1 MAKEAKLASFD
12 DFSEENLLNDE
23 DSEDKETIKDD
34 DKEDEVK
41 DQDDP
46 KDKDDQDDKPDLKD
60 KKKID
65 KKKVEEPKKSEKKI
79 EKEKVEIEDKD
90 KVALD
95 DEKESEDD
103 KPDPE
108 VATKFFEEVQKI
120 TGLEVEVDYK
130 DVDPLSPQ
138 GVALRDQAIK
148 EVVLDDFLVEIEEK
162 FPAVYRA
169 LKYANDGGDPAE
181 LFTQTKTR
189 DYSKVE
195 LKDGDDA
202 LAKQILTE
210 YYQIRGVKSDQKL
223 AKLLEAD
230 EDSTTGLVGEA
241 KSALEELKADQEEE
255 RQEASKEQEL
265 RAEERRKKD
274 RVVVAAIDEAL
285 ESKQLGS
292 FRLTDRTEAAE
303 FRKFVIGNLSRTADG
318 YQLTSDLDEKNIA
331 RALQFQYFQFK
342 NGDLSKIIQQKV
354 GTEKARDLKLRL
366 SQDQT
371 KTKKTTVSE
380 DTGKRSPSLQD
391 Y

>member
-41 DQDDP
+41 DQDES
-46 KDKDDQDDKPDLKD
+46 KDDQDDKPDLKD
-60 KKKID
+60 KKKTD
-65 KKKVEEPKKSEKKI
+65 KKKVEEPKKSEKKV
-79 EKEKVEIEDKD
+79 EKEKVEIEDKI
-90 KVALD
+90 ALE

-103 KPDPE
+103 KLDPE

-202 LAKQILTE
+202 LARQILTE
-210 YYQIRGVKSDQKL
+210 YYQIRGVKSEQKL
-223 AKLLEAD
+223 AKLLESD

-241 KSALEELKADQEEE
+241 KGALEELKADQEEE

>member
-41 DQDDP
+41 DQDEL
-46 KDKDDQDDKPDLKD
+46 KDDQDDKPDLKD
-60 KKKID
+60 KKKTD
-65 KKKVEEPKKSEKKI
+65 KKKVEEPKKSEKKV
-79 EKEKVEIEDKD
+79 EKEKVEIEDKI
-90 KVALD
+90 ALE

-103 KPDPE
+103 KLDPE